1 MKVVG
6 YTLSI
11 LTVIVLAVL
20 GAGLTAAQETPDLVG
35 SRWELAGYGDPDA
48 LTPVVGERP
57 VTLEFIDGERL
68 GGNGGCNGYGSSYT
82 LNADALSVEAVIST
96 MMACMT
102 DGLMEQEQAYFAAL
116 QSATRY
122 EIVDGKL
129 MIEYGEEGQHMVFM
143 PARNLTDGSWQLIA
157 FAQDGEQTPVIEGT
171 QISAVFDAEG
181 RIGGSG
187 GCNSYGG
194 TFSAAEGGLT
204 FDGLFSTERACL
216 EEGVMEQER
225 AYFDALQAA
234 TRYSI
239 IRNML
244 VIDTGDSGQ
253 LIFTFVP
260 GVTDT
265 AWQLEAWISGGEAS
279 APVTDS
285 LITLEFSADG
295 RVGGTGGCNRYGGT
309 YTTGDEGG
317 LTLSAL
323 FSTRRACM
331 GEGLMQQEQAYLSA
345 LESATAYAISDG
357 QLTITYGNGDQL
369 VFIPAATVTATR

>member
-6 YTLSI
+6 FTLSI

-20 GAGLTAAQETPDLVG
+20 GARLTAAQETSDLVG

-48 LTPVVGERP
+48 LTPVVGDRP

-82 LNADALSVEAVIST
+82 LNGDALSVEAVIST

-116 QSATRY
+116 QGATRY
-122 EIVDGKL
+122 EIVDGML
-129 MIEYGEEGQHMVFM
+129 VIEYGEEGQHMVFI

-181 RIGGSG
+181 RISGSG

-194 TFSAAEGGLT
+194 SFSAAEGGLT
-204 FDGLFSTERACL
+204 FSGLFSTERACL

-239 IRNML
+239 IRNAL
-244 VIDTGDSGQ
+244 VIDTGDGGQ

-260 GVTDT
+260 GLTDT
-265 AWQLEAWISGGEAS
+265 AWQLESWISGDEAS
-279 APVTDS
+279 APVADS

-309 YTTGDEGG
+309 YTAGDEGG
-317 LTLSAL
+317 LTVSAL

-357 QLTITYGNGDQL
+357 QLTITTGDGDQL